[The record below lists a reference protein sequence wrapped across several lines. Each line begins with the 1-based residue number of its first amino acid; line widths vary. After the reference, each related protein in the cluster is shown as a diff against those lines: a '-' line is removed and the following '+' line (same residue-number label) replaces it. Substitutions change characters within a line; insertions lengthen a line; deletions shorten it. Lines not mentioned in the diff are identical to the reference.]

1 MGSLSG
7 ASTAAQGD
15 MLEAQNATN
24 AAQIG
29 QTKAAETDAN
39 MRRGLISQLANI
51 SAIRSG
57 AGLNPMSPT
66 GAAISANVQGVGD
79 LSRTQ
84 AVNNILNQSE
94 MDKNAA
100 QFYTSSAS
108 SALMGGELGAA
119 GDIFSGLK
127 GAMSSMSSMSGG
139 SGLPGMAGL

>member
-1 MGSLSG
+1 MGSLSS